1 MEQTISIILSVLTF
15 VTLLLAFRDRIFK
28 SGKYEKSLEDKVS
41 ELEKSDGEFKVKITD
56 INKDIKTIK
65 ENHLYHIEKDINEL
79 KLQQERDIGSIKIN
93 LAEINTTLKIK
104 LNNKNE

>member
-1 MEQTISIILSVLTF
+1 MEQISIIISVLTF
-15 VTLLLAFRDRIFK
+15 VTLLLSFRDRIFK
-28 SGKYEKSLEDKVS
+28 SGKNEKSIEDKVS
-41 ELEKSDGEFKVKITD
+41 DLEKSDGEFKIKIAD

-79 KLQQERDIGSIKIN
+79 KLQQERDIGNIKIN

-104 LNNKNE
+104 LNKNE